1 MGIEAAKDNLDEGAG
16 VVTDA
21 AAIVR
26 FGIGGALRFLSHAE
40 TVRVFE
46 RACARAALPV
56 KYTQGFNPHA
66 RLSLPLPRAVGVAS
80 DDERL
85 ILRLFDAQGFP
96 LSESVQPERLAWE
109 KQTAERLSRVL
120 PDAIVVHSV
129 SLTKSSAAHY
139 PESAQYVLS
148 LRAGAEQ
155 GLEARMNELM
165 AREDVILERLKPG
178 RRVARSV
185 DVRPFLKAMRLQ
197 CDQAIVEC
205 AISNAGSIRV
215 DEILTLLELELTDLA
230 GPIRRVHTTWKT
242 N

>member
-1 MGIEAAKDNLDEGAG
+1 
-16 VVTDA
+16 
-21 AAIVR
+21 
-26 FGIGGALRFLSHAE
+26 
-40 TVRVFE
+40 
-46 RACARAALPV
+46 
-56 KYTQGFNPHA
+56 
-66 RLSLPLPRAVGVAS
+66 VGVAS